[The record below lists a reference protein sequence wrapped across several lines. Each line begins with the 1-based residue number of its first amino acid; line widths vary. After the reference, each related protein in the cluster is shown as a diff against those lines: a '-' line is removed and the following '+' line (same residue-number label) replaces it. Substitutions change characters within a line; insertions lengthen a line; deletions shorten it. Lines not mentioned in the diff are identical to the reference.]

1 MMGFLRRFSGSSAIF
16 RQTSGATAIE
26 YSLIA
31 GIIAVTLYLALG
43 VYYEALDRLF
53 DSIIAAIPQA

>member
-1 MMGFLRRFSGSSAIF
+1 M
-16 RQTSGATAIE
+16 SGATAIE

-43 VYYEALDRLF
+43 VYYDALDRLF